1 MPDDTSMPDDIY
13 VELAE
18 HLDKAVAGVPMAP
31 SLLEILKIL
40 FPGEEA
46 EVALR
51 LSIYE
56 SRTLAECRELIPEK
70 ADRLEGLLDSMA
82 RRGTVFTGRKP
93 GSERVYRLFP
103 VIVGFS
109 EAPFFKGE
117 DTPEKRELARH
128 WVKYMDE
135 GFGAE
140 LGRAVPLI
148 RVVPIA
154 ESLEDGGQVLP
165 YDAIARM
172 LDETS
177 FMAVANCP
185 CRQMNRFTGAGCER
199 TLENCMHF
207 GGMGRYVVEQGMGRR
222 IDKDEALRILRQAT
236 EQGLVHVCD
245 NVLGVGLRT
254 ICNCCSCCC
263 AFLRA
268 KLDAGHDT
276 VSRSNYVARV
286 DADLCTACAVCEER
300 CPMNAV
306 TVDGDAAVVDI
317 EACIGCGVC
326 TPTCGGDE
334 AIRLVLRDEV
344 KPPPGLME
352 FFEARMKK

>member
-1 MPDDTSMPDDIY
+1 MQDEIY
-13 VELAE
+13 KRLAE
-18 HLDKAVAGVPMAP
+18 HLDKAVAGVPMSP
-31 SLLEILKIL
+31 SLLEILRIL

-46 EVALR
+46 EVALK

-56 SRTLAECRELIPEK
+56 NKTLEECRGLVPEK
-70 ADRLEGLLDSMA
+70 SDRLEDLLASMA
-82 RRGTVFTGRKP
+82 RRGTVFTEQKP
-93 GSERVYRLFP
+93 GRDRIYRLFP
-103 VIVGFS
+103 VVVGFA

-128 WVKYMDE
+128 WVNYMGE
-135 GFGAE
+135 GFGEE

-154 ESLEDGGQVLP
+154 ESLEDEGQVLP

-185 CRQMNRFTGAGCER
+185 CRQMNRFVGAGCER
-199 TLENCMHF
+199 MVESCMHF
-207 GGMGRYVVEQGMGRR
+207 GSMGRYVVEQGMGRR
-222 IDKDEALRILRQAT
+222 IDKEEALRILREAT

-245 NVLGVGLRT
+245 NIQGAGLRT
-254 ICNCCSCCC
+254 ICNCCPCCC

-268 KLDAGHDT
+268 KLDAGYDT

-286 DADLCTACAVCEER
+286 DAGLCTGCAVCEER
-300 CPMNAV
+300 CPVNAV
-306 TVDGDAAVVDI
+306 TVDGEVALVDADV
-317 EACIGCGVC
+317 CIGCGVC

-344 KPPPGLME
+344 KPPPEVME
-352 FFEARMKK
+352 FFTARMKR